1 MVLVEARLMGWNWNE
16 HPILALLPQRC
27 GMAEVFKGHDSG
39 CCWQCAVVVPL
50 CGTSVG
56 AGMVPAVCMQS
67 VCMGRQWKT
76 MDDISSSK
84 VVVVQD
90 QPLDGWEDL
99 KVAAV
104 AFGTGTRFC

>member
-1 MVLVEARLMGWNWNE
+1 MNTLCWRCSLNVVEWPRFSRVMT
-16 HPILALLPQRC
+16 LAVA
-27 GMAEVFKGHDSG
+27 GN
-39 CCWQCAVVVPL
+39 AVVVPL

-56 AGMVPAVCMQS
+56 AGMVPALCMQS
-67 VCMGRQWKT
+67 VCMGRQWKV
-76 MDDISSSK
+76 DDISSST

-104 AFGTGTRFC
+104 ASGTGTRFC